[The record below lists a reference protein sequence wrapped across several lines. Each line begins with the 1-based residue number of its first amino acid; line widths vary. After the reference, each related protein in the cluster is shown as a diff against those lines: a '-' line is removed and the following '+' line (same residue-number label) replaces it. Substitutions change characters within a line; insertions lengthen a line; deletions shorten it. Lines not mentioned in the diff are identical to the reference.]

1 MLIEMNVSNFRS
13 FKEKQTL
20 SMVKAKGNELPDN
33 AFTAHMSSGKSIDL
47 LHSAAIYGANAS
59 GKSNVLKALGAM
71 RNIVIF
77 SSRKLTGKMP
87 VTPFRLDT
95 KSRQEPTEF
104 EVTIL
109 IDKVRYQY
117 GFSATEEQI
126 YDEWLFVYPKG
137 KPQVWFEREWNEE
150 KQAYD
155 WSFSNHLTGEK
166 QLWKKS
172 TRNNALFLSTA
183 VQLNSEKLK
192 PLFDWFAHTLKMTGL
207 NSEYWNG
214 SFTTKQC
221 ENEKNNILNLLKV
234 ADLGID
240 NIIIN
245 KRTETDKTK
254 IPSVILDIIKENIK
268 DENEDE
274 IKFEVETMEVYSV
287 HKDNE
292 QKPVQFDFDT
302 DESDGT
308 KRFFAFAAPFLNILK
323 NGKVVFID
331 ELNNSLHP
339 KLVQFL
345 VELFHNKETNPK
357 NAQLIFTTHDTTI
370 LNQEVFRRDQIW
382 FCEKNQDN
390 ATTLYPL
397 SDFKPR
403 KGVENLEAAYL
414 SGRYGA
420 LPFIR
425 EFNLGE

>member
-1 MLIEMNVSNFRS
+1 MNVTNFRS

-33 AFTAHMSSGKSIDL
+33 AFTAQMSSGKSVDL

-59 GKSNVLKALGAM
+59 GKSNVLKALATM
-71 RNIVIF
+71 HDIVLHSGNPQIKPIF
-77 SSRKLTGKMP
+77 KSFL
-87 VTPFRLDT
+87 LDAEYRE
-95 KSRQEPTEF
+95 KPSEF

-109 IDKVRYQY
+109 INSIRYQY
-117 GFSATEEQI
+117 GFSITEKQI

-137 KPQVWFEREWNEE
+137 KAQVWFKREWNEK
-150 KQAYD
+150 KQDYD
-155 WSFSNHLTGEK
+155 WYLGDKLSGDK
-166 QLWKKS
+166 QVWKKA

-192 PLFDWFAHTLKMTGL
+192 PLFDWFSSTLKMTGV
-207 NSEYWNG
+207 NTGYWDM
-214 SFTTKQC
+214 SFTAQQC
-221 ENEKNNILNLLKV
+221 ETDQKDDILEFMKV
-234 ADLGID
+234 ADLNID
-240 NIIIN
+240 DINVQEKINQIIEFTLNTPKNINVDKITQKNIIKN
-245 KRTETDKTK
+245 K
-254 IPSVILDIIKENIK
+254 IIYFIHN
-268 DENEDE
+268 
-274 IKFEVETMEVYSV
+274 
-287 HKDNE
+287 DNKQNPIE
-292 QKPVQFDFDT
+292 FDFHL

-308 KRFFAFAAPFLNILK
+308 KRFFAFAAPFLHILK
-323 NGKVVFID
+323 NGAVVFID

-339 KLVQFL
+339 KLVKFL

-403 KGVENLEAAYL
+403 KGVENLEASYL

-420 LPFIR
+420 LPFIQS
-425 EFNLGE
+425 FYLGE

>member
-1 MLIEMNVSNFRS
+1 MNVSNFRS

-20 SMVKAKGNELPDN
+20 SMVKGTGKELPDN
-33 AFTAHMSSGKSIDL
+33 VFTAQMSSGKSIDL

-59 GKSNVLKALGAM
+59 GKTNVLRVLATM
-71 RNIVIF
+71 RSIITISNPPYLNILF
-77 SSRKLTGKMP
+77 K
-87 VTPFRLDT
+87 PFLLDRECRE
-95 KSRQEPTEF
+95 KPSEF
-104 EVTIL
+104 EVTVL
-109 IDKVRYQY
+109 IDGVRYQY

-137 KPQVWFEREWNEE
+137 KPQVWFEREWNEK
-150 KQAYD
+150 KQEHQWYLGD
-155 WSFSNHLTGEK
+155 KLSGDK
-166 QLWKKS
+166 QVWKKA

-183 VQLNSEKLK
+183 ILLNSEKLK
-192 PLFDWFAHTLKMTGL
+192 PLFDWFAETLHFVNYNPLTEDSLTISM
-207 NSEYWNG
+207 
-214 SFTTKQC
+214 C
-221 ENEKNNILNLLKV
+221 ENNQKNKKNILKFLKL
-234 ADLGID
+234 ADC
-240 NIIIN
+240 NIY
-245 KRTETDKTK
+245 
-254 IPSVILDIIKENIK
+254 DITIQKE
-268 DENEDE
+268 EMNELMFKPKE
-274 IKFEVETMEVYSV
+274 IFLT
-287 HKDNE
+287 HKDNNQE
-292 QKPVQFDFDT
+292 QVLFDLHS
-302 DESDGT
+302 DESEGT
-308 KRFFAFAAPFLNILK
+308 NCFFELSGYFIDILE
-323 NGKVVFID
+323 NGGVILID

-420 LPFIR
+420 LPFIQP
-425 EFNLGE
+425 FHLGE

>member
-33 AFTAHMSSGKSIDL
+33 AFTAQMSSGKSIDL

-59 GKSNVLKALGAM
+59 GKSNVLKALM
-71 RNIVIF
+71 TMHDIVVNSHNIMG
-77 SSRKLTGKMP
+77 KLP
-87 VTPFRLDT
+87 IHPFKLDT

-117 GFSATEEQI
+117 GFSATEKQI

-137 KPQVWFEREWNEE
+137 KAQVWFEREWNEE

-155 WSFSNHLTGEK
+155 WDFSNYLTGEK
-166 QLWKKS
+166 QLWKKA

-207 NSEYWNG
+207 NTDYWDM
-214 SFTTKQC
+214 SFTAKQC
-221 ENEKNNILNLLKV
+221 QTEQKNDILNLIKV

-240 NIIIN
+240 DFNVHI
-245 KRTETDKTK
+245 KKTK
-254 IPSVILDIIKENIK
+254 WHLAATDRDIPDTVKEKIPYEFEEILIQSI
-268 DENEDE
+268 
-274 IKFEVETMEVYSV
+274 

-292 QKPVQFDFDT
+292 KKSVLLNLNS

-308 KRFFAFAAPFLNILK
+308 KRFFSFAAPFLHILE
-323 NGKVVFID
+323 NGSVVFID

-345 VELFHNKETNPK
+345 VELFHNKEKNQK

-420 LPFIR
+420 LPFIQP
-425 EFNLGE
+425 FHLGE

>member
-33 AFTAHMSSGKSIDL
+33 AFTAQMSSGKSIDL

-59 GKSNVLKALGAM
+59 GKSNVLKALMTM

-155 WSFSNHLTGEK
+155 WYFSNYLTGEK
-166 QLWKKS
+166 QLWKKA

-192 PLFDWFAHTLKMTGL
+192 LLFNWFAHTLKMTGL

-274 IKFEVETMEVYSV
+274 IKFEITQVYSV
-287 HKDNE
+287 HKDNK
-292 QKPVQFDFDT
+292 QNPVQFNLHT

-308 KRFFAFAAPFLNILK
+308 KRFFAFAAPFLDILK

-370 LNQEVFRRDQIW
+370 LSQEVFRRDQIW
-382 FCEKNQDN
+382 FCEKNQNN
-390 ATTLYPL
+390 ASTLYPL

-403 KGVENLEAAYL
+403 KIFENLESSYL
-414 SGRYGA
+414 LGRYGA
-420 LPFIR
+420 LPFIQS
-425 EFNLGE
+425 FHLGE